1 MLTSKPVAQ
10 TIPARA
16 SSVRPYWLTR
26 RSKYPFLAIETVIL
40 AIFMLIALFGPTLL
54 KISPTEQILARVREV
69 PNPGAL
75 LGRDELG
82 RDILARLIYG
92 ARFTIGVG
100 LTTILFGLVVGGS
113 LGLIAGY
120 YQTHYDTV
128 IMRAMDLLLTFPSI
142 LSAIVMI
149 AILGT
154 GVTNVILAVGIFFV
168 PIFAR
173 LVRAL
178 TLRLSNEQFV
188 DSARAVGTSN
198 IRIMRRHILPNTV
211 PTLLVQI
218 TYSLGEAI
226 IIVAGLGFLGL
237 GVQPPTPEWGAMLS
251 RAREVM
257 FVAPHVVIMPGLA
270 LVFLLLII
278 NLLGDGLRDLLDPRM
293 RGAP

>member
-1 MLTSKPVAQ
+1 MAQ
-10 TIPARA
+10 TIAART
-16 SSVRPYWLTR
+16 SSPRPYWLTIL
-26 RSKYPFLAIETVIL
+26 SKYPFLAIETVL
-40 AIFMLIALFGPTLL
+40 LTLFVLVALFGPTLL
-54 KISPTEQILARVREV
+54 DVSPTEQILARVREV
-69 PNPGAL
+69 PNPNAL

-82 RDILARLIYG
+82 RDILARLVYG

-100 LTTILFGLVVGGS
+100 LATVLFGLMVGGF
-113 LGLIAGY
+113 LGLISGY

-128 IMRAMDLLLTFPSI
+128 IMRVMDLLMAFPSI

-188 DSARAVGTSN
+188 DSARAVGASD

-257 FVAPHVVIMPGLA
+257 FVAPHVAIMPGLA
-270 LVFLLLII
+270 LVFLLLLV
-278 NLLGDGLRDLLDPRM
+278 NLLGDGLRDLLDPRL
-293 RGAP
+293 RRTP